1 MHIALMG
8 TAQYCDHEAAE
19 DPAEC
24 FCSSPFL
31 VGFEVELGRDEWPVI
46 TPPPCAGLENPELCV
61 REPGIS
67 GCPCCP
73 YGRTRCPKFFKR
85 F

>member
-8 TAQYCDHEAAE
+8 TAPYCDHEAAE

-24 FCSSPFL
+24 FYRSPFL
-31 VGFEVELGRDEWPVI
+31 VCFKVELGQDEWPVI
-46 TPPPCAGLENPELCV
+46 TPPRAGLEDPELRI

-73 YGRTRCPKFFKR
+73 YGRTRRPKFTKR